1 MNPLS
6 LNAVALAVTALFMSA
21 HASAQTAT
29 AAPVSPVTFV
39 DQFESTFGKFE
50 GYRRSGA
57 KGICAAGEFEGSADA
72 RALSTASAF
81 SGKPVPVVVRFSV
94 GGANPKVADNGKSQR
109 NMALQFN
116 LPGNEQWLMGN
127 INAPVFGASSPEQFL
142 GRVASLQPDPAT
154 KAADPAKVKAFA
166 DANPEVLLQGKY
178 FASQPVPASY
188 TAVNYWGVHAYGFV
202 NAKGD
207 KQFGKWIFE
216 PVGGVQ
222 GLTDEEAKAKGASF
236 LFDDLRQR
244 VKDGKVAFNFNL
256 ELAQP
261 GDKLDS
267 ATTPLPEG
275 RKKVNLG
282 VLKITSVSEDASGP
296 CLTTNYNPLIMPK
309 GVEPSAD
316 PMLAARAAPY
326 AVSLGRRLMKALNSN
341 KRTLSGQ
348 AEPPVRRSRQTAT
361 RMTLRRAGFLLASAI
376 CTACQIRGLA
386 GGSCRHARVGCKT
399 GGTCP
404 AR

>member
-1 MNPLS
+1 MNKLILS
-6 LNAVALAVTALFMSA
+6 AVAMATLAVISGC
-21 HASAQTAT
+21 ASTQA
-29 AAPVSPVTFV
+29 AAPAQVDPVTFV
-39 DQFESTFGKFE
+39 NQFESTFGKFE

-57 KGICAAGEFEGSADA
+57 KGICATGEFVGSADA
-72 RALSTASAF
+72 RSLSTASAF

-116 LPGNEQWLMGN
+116 LPDGETWLMGN

-154 KAADPAKVKAFA
+154 KMADPAKVKAFA

-188 TAVNYWGVHAYGFV
+188 GAVNYWGVHAYGFV

-222 GLTDEEAKAKGASF
+222 GLTDEEAKAKGANF

-244 VKDGKVAFNFNL
+244 VKEGKVAFNFNL
-256 ELAQP
+256 ELAQA

-267 ATTPLPEG
+267 ATVPLPAG

-282 VLKITSVSEDASGP
+282 QLKVTSVSEDAGGA
-296 CLTTNYNPLIMPK
+296 CLTINFNPMVMPK

-326 AVSLGRRLMKALNSN
+326 AVSLGRRVSEGAK
-341 KRTLSGQ
+341 Q
-348 AEPPVRRSRQTAT
+348 Q
-361 RMTLRRAGFLLASAI
+361 
-376 CTACQIRGLA
+376 
-386 GGSCRHARVGCKT
+386 
-399 GGTCP
+399 
-404 AR
+404 